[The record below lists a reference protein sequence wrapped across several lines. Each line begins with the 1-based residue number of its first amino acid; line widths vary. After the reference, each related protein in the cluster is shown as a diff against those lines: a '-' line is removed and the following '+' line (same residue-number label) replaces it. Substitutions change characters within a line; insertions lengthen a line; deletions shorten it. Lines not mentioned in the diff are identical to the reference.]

1 MDLSTYF
8 SFLLHVRIKR
18 DNKCKVL
25 SEGHTV
31 KCLMDINHDHYY
43 TRFDVLPFGET
54 DSITIMDSE
63 PSDLPSLWNNFL
75 LNWWLITKFQVYKD
89 LTSSYR
95 SKSEGKANR
104 HPWGNAWAWW
114 WCCCLR
120 STQSITSLSN
130 AILALGRKRT
140 ARKCLFRK
148 KTIQTCFS
156 GSSVILNFLAAAAA
170 ARIIEHGTQ
179 ILWEN
184 KNEKEKAVC
193 SHKVNN

>member
-1 MDLSTYF
+1 
-8 SFLLHVRIKR
+8 
-18 DNKCKVL
+18 
-25 SEGHTV
+25 
-31 KCLMDINHDHYY
+31 
-43 TRFDVLPFGET
+43 
-54 DSITIMDSE
+54 MDSE

-95 SKSEGKANR
+95 SKAEGKANKR
-104 HPWGNAWAWW
+104 PWGNAWVWW

-120 STQSITSLSN
+120 STQSITSLN
-130 AILALGRKRT
+130 NVILALGRKHT

-156 GSSVILNFLAAAAA
+156 GPSVILNFLAAAAA

-184 KNEKEKAVC
+184 KNEKRQFAATRWKIRNVVGKE
-193 SHKVNN
+193 HKTWTKRE